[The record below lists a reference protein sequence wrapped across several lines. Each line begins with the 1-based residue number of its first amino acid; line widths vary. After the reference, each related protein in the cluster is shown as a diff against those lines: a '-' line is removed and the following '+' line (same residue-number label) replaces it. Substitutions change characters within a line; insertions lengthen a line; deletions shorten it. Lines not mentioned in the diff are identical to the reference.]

1 MSMTQAKGRRFE
13 AGHQHLAAAQF
24 TCFCGSLECVF
35 AVCWVLGSKL
45 ALQYSNRFSHRAH
58 ATYTLYLSTPLSV
71 FLIATR
77 QDHDC

>member
-45 ALQYSNRFSHRAH
+45 ALQYSNRVDFPRAH
-58 ATYTLYLSTPLSV
+58 AARRISIGIFNRDP
-71 FLIATR
+71 AGP
-77 QDHDC
+77 